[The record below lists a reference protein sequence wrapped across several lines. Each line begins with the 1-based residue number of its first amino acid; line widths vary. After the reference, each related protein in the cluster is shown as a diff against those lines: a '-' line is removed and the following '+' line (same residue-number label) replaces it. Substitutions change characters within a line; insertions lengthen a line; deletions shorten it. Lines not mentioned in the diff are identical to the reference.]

1 MNYYSLNT
9 VSTVKS
15 NILNY
20 VETSDQWFSSNGF
33 DILKIP
39 NNLLDTTLL
48 TIKFKF
54 NGSAIVFKMNPNT
67 FYRFHTDE
75 HRQCAI
81 NLLLT
86 EVDSNCYFG
95 DQTDNE
101 EVIENVT
108 ELKYESDRYY
118 LLNTRKK
125 HAVRNGNNVRYLLS
139 MGFNNY
145 DYETVKRYCQD
156 QLI

>member
-1 MNYYSLNT
+1 MNYYPLNT

-20 VETSDQWFSSNGF
+20 VESSDQWFTSNGF

-39 NNLLDTTLL
+39 DNLLDTVLT

-54 NGSAIVFKMNPNT
+54 NGSAIVFKMRANT

-75 HRQCAI
+75 RRQCAI

-86 EVDSNCYFG
+86 GLDSNCYYG
-95 DQTDNE
+95 DQTDSE

-108 ELKYESDRYY
+108 ELKYELDRYY

-139 MGFNNY
+139 IGFNNY
-145 DYETVKRYCQD
+145 DYDTVKKYCND
-156 QLI
+156 QKI

>member
-1 MNYYSLNT
+1 MNYYPLNT

-20 VETSDQWFSSNGF
+20 VESSDQWFSSNGF

-48 TIKFKF
+48 KIKFKF

-75 HRQCAI
+75 RIQCAI

-86 EVDSNCYFG
+86 GLDSNCYYG

-145 DYETVKRYCQD
+145 DYDTVKKYCQD
-156 QLI
+156 QKI

>member
-9 VSTVKS
+9 VSTVRS
-15 NILNY
+15 DILNY
-20 VETSDQWFSSNGF
+20 VESSDKWFTSNGF
-33 DILKIP
+33 EILSIP
-39 NNLLDTTLL
+39 NKLLDTLL
-48 TIKFKF
+48 LNIKF

-75 HRQCAI
+75 RRQCAI

-86 EVDSNCYFG
+86 GFDSNCYYG

-101 EVIENVT
+101 EVFENVT
-108 ELKYESDRYY
+108 ELKYELDRYY
-118 LLNTRKK
+118 LLNTHKK

-139 MGFNNY
+139 IGFTNH
-145 DYETVKRYCQD
+145 DYETVKKYCED
-156 QLI
+156 HRI